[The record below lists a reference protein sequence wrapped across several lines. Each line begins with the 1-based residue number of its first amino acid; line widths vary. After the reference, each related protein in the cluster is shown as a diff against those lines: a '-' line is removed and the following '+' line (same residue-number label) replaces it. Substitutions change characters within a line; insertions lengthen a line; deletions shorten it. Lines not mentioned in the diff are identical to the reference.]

1 MLPGRRHWTETGTVH
16 DHCPGGHDP
25 DNPMWHPLPAACDTD
40 PPRPN
45 IEAFVESMDR
55 ASIIHAGLDTTQEHW
70 FIRLNPGP
78 RLTQQDNRIR
88 WHNAVEGDIDLSIV
102 SVNAIP
108 GEEIELTTTRA
119 P

>member
-1 MLPGRRHWTETGTVH
+1 MLPGRWHWTETVTVL
-16 DHCPGGHDP
+16 DYFPGGHDP
-25 DNPMWHPLPAACDTD
+25 DNPMGDPLPGSWD
-40 PPRPN
+40 PDPARSN
-45 IEAFVESMDR
+45 SEAVGESMDR
-55 ASIIHAGLDTTQEHW
+55 ASIIPAGRDTTQEHW